1 MLNEPLLAFLKAIL
15 VLYSYT
21 KDKYVLLKSLLA
33 VNTLTL
39 RLMIKVSDDV
49 TEKENKKNKTNSTVL
64 VKAHAFI
71 FQVIS
76 LFYSTA
82 DYRCAKLWCLI
93 LCHP

>member
-49 TEKENKKNKTNSTVL
+49 TEKEKKKNNKKKKQTQQSWL
-64 VKAHAFI
+64 KHMHLSFRW
-71 FQVIS
+71 FR
-76 LFYSTA
+76 YSTQQRTI
-82 DYRCAKLWCLI
+82 DVQSFGV
-93 LCHP
+93 